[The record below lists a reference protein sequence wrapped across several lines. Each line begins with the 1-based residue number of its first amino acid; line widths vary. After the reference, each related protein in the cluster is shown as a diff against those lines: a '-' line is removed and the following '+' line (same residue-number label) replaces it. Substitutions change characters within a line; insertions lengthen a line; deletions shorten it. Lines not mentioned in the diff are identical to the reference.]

1 MNSWYTYM
9 FRMEVSES
17 VGPRWWVD
25 LFLLDTVVRD
35 FLSKNRTTINLW
47 RFHRRFNTDEAGH
60 QFSFILYTTREVSE
74 TIESFVSGHEA
85 IAVLQQAKLLR
96 ARVQRNDGS
105 EIEATCD
112 KSWPLSLQQAWPY
125 YIMGTC
131 QMVLDL
137 MDRLRTSS
145 RPPFNNTSINDY
157 ENYYAKLMA
166 EVTSVWQNHG
176 SHAFFHHINA
186 IFGYVPLIAQPRQ
199 LAGFLATF

>member
-1 MNSWYTYM
+1 M
-9 FRMEVSES
+9 
-17 VGPRWWVD
+17 GPCWWID

-35 FLSKNRTTINLW
+35 FLSRNRTTINLW

-125 YIMGTC
+125 YIMGVS

-137 MDRLRTSS
+137 VDRLRTFP
-145 RPPFNNTSINDY
+145 RPAFNGLSVKNYEDY
-157 ENYYAKLMA
+157 YTNLMA
-166 EVTSVWQNHG
+166 ELTNVWKNWG
-176 SHAFFHHINA
+176 SHAFFHHMNA
-186 IFGYVPLIAQPRQ
+186 IFGYERLIARPREFS
-199 LAGFLATF
+199 AFLGSF